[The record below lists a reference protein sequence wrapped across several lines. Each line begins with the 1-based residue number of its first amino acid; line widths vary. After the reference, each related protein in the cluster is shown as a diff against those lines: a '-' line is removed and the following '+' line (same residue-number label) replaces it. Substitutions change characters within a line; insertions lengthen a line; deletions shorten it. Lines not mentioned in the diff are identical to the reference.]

1 MFDKSSS
8 LLLWVSPDAIGGN
21 GTFDNPF
28 CDIESA
34 LKKAVPGS
42 TIVLQSGNYNDDL
55 TIQISGLIDKPVRI
69 TSDENANVTVNGG
82 CWYLYD
88 SSDIIIEKIH
98 FVNARTS
105 ALSVTGKSARNIFTH
120 LSFTNCGQVSKETC
134 TVYFGGSGIEN
145 NMIAES
151 TFTRDIKDSFNV
163 SIAVMVSTS
172 GHSSTNP
179 VRQHIFKRNTV
190 QGYSHAFIAGSS
202 DKEEEFGGHF
212 ILENTVRSCS
222 SDAIIIKSSDSAVG
236 NNQISDCPVS
246 AVRIRSGQ
254 SVTVFNNRIV
264 NCGTGIV
271 VNGSGQSINGN
282 CIINSLSE
290 AIRICDQKDDL
301 TAAAENII
309 VMSNT
314 FVKTSGS
321 SSSSIICESHT
332 SSVIIENLF
341 DGYNVN
347 NFDSYKNSK
356 SIVTSIVSNATTQN
370 GFSGNDFIS
379 VDPQFTSEK
388 DFNFE
393 SSSEKG
399 AHGWV
404 ATGGTPPIETVESHE
419 HYSHEDEPG
428 NNLPDDETL
437 KKDNEI
443 ISAFFQNESDDFFDE
458 YDDDFVDD
466 NENYHD
472 DDKSF
477 HERDDV

>member
-34 LKKAVPGS
+34 LKKAEPGT
-42 TIVLQSGNYNDDL
+42 TIVLQSGNYDDDL
-55 TIQISGLIDKPVRI
+55 TIQISGQIDKPIRI
-69 TSDENANVTVNGG
+69 TSDENAAVTVNGG

-105 ALSVTGKSARNIFTH
+105 ALSVTGNSARNIFTH
-120 LSFTNCGQVSKETC
+120 LSFTNCGQTSKETC
-134 TVYFGGSGIEN
+134 TVYFGGAGIEN

-151 TFTRDIKDSFNV
+151 TFTRDIKNSTNV
-163 SIAVMVSTS
+163 SIAAMVSTS

-179 VRQHIFKRNTV
+179 VRQHIFKRNTIK
-190 QGYSHAFIAGSS
+190 GYTHAFIAGSS

-212 ILENTVRSCS
+212 ILENTISSCS

-236 NNQISDCPVS
+236 NNLISDCPVS

-254 SVTVFNNRIV
+254 SATVFNNRIV
-264 NCGTGIV
+264 NCGTGIA

-282 CIINSLSE
+282 CIINSSKE
-290 AIRICDQKDDL
+290 AIRICDKTDDL
-301 TAAAENII
+301 TTAAENVI

-314 FVKTSGS
+314 FVNTSGS
-321 SSSSIICESHT
+321 IASITCELHT

-341 DGYNVN
+341 HGYNVN
-347 NFDSYKNSK
+347 QFDAYKKNK
-356 SIVTSIVSNATTQN
+356 SIVMSIVSNATTQD
-370 GFSGNDFIS
+370 GFSGEEFTS
-379 VDPQFTSEK
+379 VSPQFTSEK
-388 DFNFE
+388 NCNFE
-393 SSSEKG
+393 SPIEKG

-404 ATGGTPPIETVESHE
+404 AAGGIPPIETSESHE
-419 HYSHEDEPG
+419 HHLHEDEPVDYQH
-428 NNLPDDETL
+428 DDETL

-443 ISAFFQNESDDFFDE
+443 ISAFFQNESDEFFDD

-466 NENYHD
+466 NENYY

>member
-28 CDIESA
+28 FDIESA
-34 LKKAVPGS
+34 LKKAEPGS
-42 TIVLQSGNYNDDL
+42 TIVLQSGNYDDDL
-55 TIQISGLIDKPVRI
+55 TIQINGQIDKPIRI
-69 TSDENANVTVNGG
+69 TSDENATVTINGG

-88 SSDIIIEKIH
+88 SSDIIIDNIH

-105 ALSVTGKSARNIFTH
+105 ALSITGNSARNILTH
-120 LSFTNCGQVSKETC
+120 LSFTNCGQAPKETC
-134 TVYFGGSGIEN
+134 TVYFGGAGIEN

-151 TFTRDIKDSFNV
+151 TFTRDISNNSNV

-172 GHSSTNP
+172 GHSSNNP
-179 VRQHIFKRNTV
+179 VRQHIFKRNTIN
-190 QGYSHAFIAGSS
+190 GYSHAFIAGSS

-212 ILENTVRSCS
+212 ILENCICGCS

-236 NNQISDCPVS
+236 NNLISDCPVS

-264 NCGTGIV
+264 NCGTGIS

-282 CIINSLSE
+282 CIINSSKE
-290 AIRICDQKDDL
+290 AVLVCNRQDDL
-301 TAAAENII
+301 TTAAENLI

-314 FVKTSGS
+314 FVNTTGS
-321 SSSSIICESHT
+321 ISSITCEPHT

-341 DGYNVN
+341 HGYDVN
-347 NFDSYKNSK
+347 QFDIYKNSK
-356 SIVTSIVSNATTQN
+356 SVVMSIVSNATTQD
-370 GFSGNDFIS
+370 GFSGKDFIS
-379 VDPQFTSEK
+379 VNAQFTSENIL
-388 DFNFE
+388 NFE
-393 SSSEKG
+393 SPIEKG

-404 ATGGTPPIETVESHE
+404 AAGGIPPVETIESHE
-419 HYSHEDEPG
+419 QQTHTEESANYQ
-428 NNLPDDETL
+428 PDDETL
-437 KKDNEI
+437 KKDHEI
-443 ISAFFQNESDDFFDE
+443 ISAFFQNESDEFFED

-466 NENYHD
+466 NENYY

>member
-8 LLLWVSPDAIGGN
+8 LILWVSPEAIGGN

-34 LKKAVPGS
+34 LIKAEPGT
-42 TIVLQSGNYNDDL
+42 TIVLQSGNYDDDL
-55 TIQISGLIDKPVRI
+55 TIQISGQIDKPIRI
-69 TSDENANVTVNGG
+69 TSDENATVTVNGG

-88 SSDIIIEKIH
+88 SSDIIIEHIH
-98 FVNARTS
+98 FINARAS
-105 ALSVTGKSARNIFTH
+105 ALSVTGNSARNIFTH
-120 LSFTNCGQVSKETC
+120 LSFTDCGQTSKETC
-134 TVYFGGSGIEN
+134 TVYFGGAGIEN

-151 TFTRDIKDSFNV
+151 TFTRDITDSANV

-179 VRQHIFKRNTV
+179 VRQHIFKRNTIK
-190 QGYSHAFIAGSS
+190 GYSHAFIAGSS
-202 DKEEEFGGHF
+202 DREEEFGGHF
-212 ILENTVRSCS
+212 ILENSISSCS

-236 NNQISDCPVS
+236 NNLISDCPVS
-246 AVRIRSGQ
+246 AVKIRSGQ
-254 SVTVFNNRIV
+254 SATVFNNRIV
-264 NCGTGIV
+264 NCGTGII

-282 CIINSLSE
+282 CIINSSKE
-290 AIRICDQKDDL
+290 AIRICDKKDDL
-301 TAAAENII
+301 TTAAENLI

-314 FVKTSGS
+314 FINTSGS
-321 SSSSIICESHT
+321 ISSIICEPHT

-341 DGYNVN
+341 HGYSVSQ
-347 NFDSYKNSK
+347 FDSYKNSN
-356 SIVTSIVSNATTQN
+356 SIVTSIVSNATTQD

-379 VDPQFTSEK
+379 VNPQFTSEK

-393 SSSEKG
+393 SPIEKG

-404 ATGGTPPIETVESHE
+404 ATGGTPPIETTESHE
-419 HYSHEDEPG
+419 HHSHEDESG
-428 NNLPDDETL
+428 NYQPDDEAL
-437 KKDNEI
+437 RKDNEI
-443 ISAFFQNESDDFFDE
+443 ISAFFQNESDEFFDD

-466 NENYHD
+466 NENYY